1 MKLLRSEAPAFEPAF
16 TVFICLQN
24 VLEYGRS
31 ILYNK
36 LFALTVK
43 CMTINSSL
51 DNVSIVLVDTKTPA
65 NIGSVARA
73 MMNMGFSRLVL
84 VDPPEDKHGEAR
96 KLASGAHEILDKAE
110 VRRTLKAAVSDQGLV
125 IGASRHKGRRRRNI
139 HTPREMAEQVV
150 PLLNR
155 NKVSLVFGNEVNGLE
170 NTDLALCHEL
180 ISIPSSEAFSSLNL
194 SHAVMVVMYEF
205 FVAATAMTSPEN
217 TELAPD
223 RELERFYEHLKNTLL
238 NIEFVDDRNTE
249 HMMLSLRQVFGRTR
263 LDTREIK
270 ILRGILSAV
279 DRISHSKQ
287 KDMDK

>member
-1 MKLLRSEAPAFEPAF
+1 MKSL
-16 TVFICLQN
+16 
-24 VLEYGRS
+24 
-31 ILYNK
+31 
-36 LFALTVK
+36 
-43 CMTINSSL
+43 L
-51 DNVSIVLVDTKTPA
+51 DNISIVLVNTKTPA

-96 KLASGAHEILDKAE
+96 KLAAGAYEILDKAE
-110 VRRTLKAAVSDQGLV
+110 VRSTLKDALSDQGLV
-125 IGASRHKGRRRRNI
+125 IGASRHKRRRRRNI
-139 HTPREMAEQVV
+139 HTPREMAEQAV

-170 NTDLALCHEL
+170 NTDLALCHEC

-194 SHAVMVVMYEF
+194 SHAVMVVLYEF
-205 FVAATAMTSPEN
+205 FVAATAASCPEN

-223 RELERFYEHLKNTLL
+223 RELERFYEHMKSTLL
-238 NIEFVDDRNTE
+238 DIEFINDRNSE
-249 HMMLSLRQVFGRTR
+249 HMMFSLRQLFGRTR
-263 LDTREIK
+263 LDAREVG

-287 KDMDK
+287 NDVDK